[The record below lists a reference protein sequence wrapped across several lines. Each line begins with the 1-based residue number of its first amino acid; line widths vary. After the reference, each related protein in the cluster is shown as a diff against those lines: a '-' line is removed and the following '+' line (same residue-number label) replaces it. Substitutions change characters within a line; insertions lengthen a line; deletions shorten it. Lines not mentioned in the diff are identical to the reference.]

1 MHSNVSLWL
10 DQLRQ
15 GNPQAMDE
23 LVPLL
28 YGELRQIAH
37 NRLLGERRGHTLET
51 TALVNEAYMRLLE
64 QHRLQPSDRQ
74 QFLAAASNTMR
85 RILVDYARTRKRLKR
100 GSGEAPITLEDA
112 REVLGVREAEE
123 LLDLDLALD
132 RLAEMNP
139 LGARV
144 VELRFF
150 IGMTLQE
157 TAEVLET
164 STKTVQRRW
173 WAARAWLRRQVQ
185 EQTLVQEGGL
195 PLEP

>member
-1 MHSNVSLWL
+1 MQNNVSLWL

-28 YGELRQIAH
+28 YEDLRRIAH

-51 TALVNEAYMRLLE
+51 TALVNEAYMKLLR
-64 QHRLQPSDRQ
+64 QHRLDPSDRQ

-100 GSGEAPITLEDA
+100 GSGETPITLEDA
-112 REVLGVREAEE
+112 REVLGEREAEE
-123 LLDLDLALD
+123 LLDLDQALE

-157 TAEVLET
+157 TAEVLDT

-173 WAARAWLRRQVQ
+173 WAARAWLRHQVQ
-185 EQTLVQEGGL
+185 DQTLLHEGG
-195 PLEP
+195 